1 MFRFSLS
8 FLMKIY
14 NCHVADTVISI
25 VQVLTHVIF
34 TKTLFYYYYQAHF
47 TEEETEVE

>member
-14 NCHVADTVISI
+14 NCHVADTVIST
-25 VQVLTHVIF
+25 VQVLTQV
-34 TKTLFYYYYQAHF
+34 LFYYYYQAHF